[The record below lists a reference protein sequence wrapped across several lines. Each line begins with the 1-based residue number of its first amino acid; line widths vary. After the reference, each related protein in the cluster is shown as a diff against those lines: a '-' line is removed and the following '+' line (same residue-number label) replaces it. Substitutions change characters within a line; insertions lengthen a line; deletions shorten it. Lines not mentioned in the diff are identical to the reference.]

1 MIEIGDIVRSNFLL
15 REEKEGLI
23 IDKYTINSKDE
34 WVTILWLNTPNI
46 VQASYPI
53 RKVDKIS

>member
-34 WVTILWLNTPNI
+34 WVTVFWFNVPH
-46 VQASYPI
+46 VRQSSYPI
-53 RKVDKIS
+53 QKLYKIS

>member
-34 WVTILWLNTPNI
+34 WATILWFNTPNI
-46 VQASYPI
+46 VQGSYPI
-53 RKVDKIS
+53 RKLDKIS